1 MVPCQAIVIVLV
13 LVGCVSDVPDTPS
26 FQLDVMPILAANCV
40 RCHGDPRLIG
50 PAGMRLD
57 SYRDVV
63 VDDAGPGLGDDE
75 VVAGAATLAPLIAT
89 RILDDVAPMPPRF
102 GLDGRRRDVLI
113 AWWGGRELGDPPPRG
128 EPRPGNRSPQITIEV
143 VGRDATS
150 VSIGYELH
158 DPDGD
163 LVAGEL
169 RFADGSRRL
178 IGPLH
183 SGRGELVLDTAG
195 LSGTYPVFALADD
208 GAEVHELAAGE
219 IDVGAP

>member
-1 MVPCQAIVIVLV
+1 MIPRLAIVIVLA
-13 LVGCVSDVPDTPS
+13 GCSTDVPDTPS

-63 VDDAGPGLGDDE
+63 VDEAGPGPGDDV
-75 VVAGAATLAPLIAT
+75 VVAGAAAFAPLIAT
-89 RILDDVAPMPPRF
+89 RIQDDVAPMPPRF
-102 GLDGRRRDVLI
+102 GLDGRSVDVLV

-128 EPRPGNRSPQITIEV
+128 EPRPGNRPPQIALEV
-143 VGRDATS
+143 IARDATS
-150 VSIGYELH
+150 VTIRYELH

-169 RFADGSRRL
+169 RLGDGTRRL

-183 SGRGELVLDTAG
+183 AGRGELVLPTAD
-195 LSGTYPVFALADD
+195 LAWTVPVLAVTDD
-208 GAEVHELAAGE
+208 GAQVHELAAGQ